1 MMRCIIAD
9 KSLSD
14 FEERKSSE
22 RNASSGIVIECGT
35 LTILT
40 EGSDIS
46 CCEGLES

>member
-9 KSLSD
+9 RSLSD
-14 FEERKSSE
+14 FEEKNSSE
-22 RNASSGIVIECGT
+22 RNSSSGIVIECGT

-46 CCEGLES
+46 CCDH